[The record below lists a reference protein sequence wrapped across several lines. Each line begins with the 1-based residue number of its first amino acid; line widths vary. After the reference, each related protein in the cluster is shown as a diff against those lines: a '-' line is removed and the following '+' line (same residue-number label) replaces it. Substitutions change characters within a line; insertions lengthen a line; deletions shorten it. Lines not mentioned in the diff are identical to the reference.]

1 MSGQGAIYAAG
12 AMGVTFVVHGHFY
25 QPPRE
30 NPWTE
35 EVAREA
41 SAAPFHDWNERIT
54 DECYRPNGA
63 ARVVDERNQVLALVD
78 NYGLL
83 SFNVGP
89 TLTSWL
95 QLHAPDVL
103 ERMVADGAG
112 AMAQAYGHIILP
124 LASERDVRTQVRWG
138 LADVRHRFGREAQG
152 MWLPECAVSEEVL
165 AVLAEEGVRFTIL
178 APHQIAA
185 VRRLTADPSGL
196 DVRNDGGWQRVEAA
210 PDTRRPYRWQHPSR
224 PDLGLDLVVYDGGLS
239 NDVAFGLGRM
249 ASAELVRRAA
259 TAGEGLVVVATDG
272 ETFGH
277 HHRWAERSIAYALAV
292 EAPRRGVASATLPTG
307 LTTVRPTMQARV
319 RTSAWSCAHGIGR
332 WHEDCGCS
340 TGAQAGDDQRW
351 RAPLRAGLD
360 LLRDALHEVVERR
373 GPSLLRDPWAAR
385 DAYVEVLL
393 GACTRDAFAAEHV
406 LGDQVDAFSLLEALR
421 AGMAMYTSCGWFFH
435 DLAGLE
441 TVQVLRYAARV
452 IDLLEELG
460 ERPPTEELLAVLA
473 TARSNRPEEG
483 DGAQVWRTHVE
494 PARVG
499 AARAAAHLALAS
511 VLADQSPP
519 SRLAAW
525 EVEAVGHGRHE
536 RGSVALA
543 TGVATLRHRRTGR
556 ATAHAYAAIRVGG
569 LEVLGAT
576 RPADPSR
583 DGADIR
589 ALRSAFLGGGPLT
602 SLLRELGE
610 RFGPREFDV
619 TAALPGSA
627 EELLGDVANRLV
639 DRFVAALEH
648 LVNDARPTLEAL
660 VAAGYPLPAELALP
674 AEVALAAQIEA
685 LVAARSGST
694 DVYDHEEAINL
705 VKSPLAAT
713 IAIDTPAARR
723 LHGEVVEG
731 AIGKAVAG
739 EPGGVEFAL
748 RALRLA
754 EDLGVGVDLARAQEA
769 VYGALVENVRPE
781 LQPLGEA
788 LGLAVDALGLPT

>member
-1 MSGQGAIYAAG
+1 MTPAGVYDAAG
-12 AMGVTFVVHGHFY
+12 MGVTFVVHGHFY

-35 EVAREA
+35 QVAREA
-41 SAAPFHDWNERIT
+41 SAAPYHDWNERIT

-63 ARVVDERNQVLALVD
+63 ARVVDERNRVLALVD

-95 QLHAPDVL
+95 QVHAPDVL

-112 AMAQAYGHIILP
+112 VLAQAYGHIILP

-165 AVLAEEGVRFTIL
+165 CVLVEEGVRFTIV

-185 VRRLTADPSGL
+185 VRRL
-196 DVRNDGGWQRVEAA
+196 GGSPGDRWEEVASA
-210 PDTRRPYRWQHPSR
+210 PDARRPYRWQHPHR
-224 PDLGLDLVVYDGGLS
+224 PELGLDLVVYDGGLS

-249 ASAELVRRAA
+249 ASADLVARAA
-259 TAGEGLVVVATDG
+259 AAGEGLVVVATDG

-292 EAPRRGVASATLPTG
+292 EAGRQRVATATLTSG
-307 LTTVRPTMQARV
+307 LAAVRPVMQARV
-319 RTSAWSCAHGIGR
+319 RTSAWSCAHGVGR
-332 WHEDCGCS
+332 WQEDCGCS
-340 TGAQAGDDQRW
+340 TGGQPGDDQRW
-351 RAPLRAGLD
+351 RAPLRQALD
-360 LLRDALHEVVERR
+360 LLRHALHEVVERR

-385 DAYVEVLL
+385 DAYIDVLL
-393 GACTRDAFAAEHV
+393 GACTKDDFAAEHV
-406 LGDQVDAFSLLEALR
+406 VGDQVDALTLLEALR
-421 AGMAMYTSCGWFFH
+421 GGMAMYTSCGWFFH

-452 IDLLEELG
+452 VDLLEELG
-460 ERPPTEELLAVLA
+460 ERPPTDELLAVLA

-494 PARVG
+494 PARVDP
-499 AARAAAHLALAS
+499 ARAAAHLALAS
-511 VLADQSPP
+511 VLADQAPP
-519 SRLAAW
+519 ARLGAW
-525 EVEAVGHGRHE
+525 EVEAVNHGRHQ
-536 RGSVALA
+536 RGSVAIT

-556 ATAHAYAAIRVGG
+556 TTARAYAALRLGG

-576 RPADPSR
+576 RPADAGR
-583 DGADIR
+583 DDPDVR
-589 ALRSAFLGGGPLT
+589 ALRSAFLRGAPVT
-602 SLLRELGE
+602 TLLRELGE
-610 RFGPREFDV
+610 RFGPDEFDV
-619 TAALPGSA
+619 GAALPGSA
-627 EELLGDVANRLV
+627 EELLGGVASRLAE
-639 DRFVAALEH
+639 RFVGELEH
-648 LVNDARPTLEAL
+648 LVNEARPTLEAL
-660 VAAGYPLPAELALP
+660 AAAGYPLPPELALP
-674 AEVALAAQIEA
+674 AEVVLAAQIEA

-694 DVYDHEEAINL
+694 DAFDHEEAIAL
-705 VKSPLAAT
+705 ARSPLAAT
-713 IAIDTPAARR
+713 IAIDTPAARG
-723 LHGEVVEG
+723 LLGEVVES

-739 EPGGVEFAL
+739 EPGGAGFAL

-754 EDLGVGVDLARAQEA
+754 QELGVDVDLARAQEA
-769 VYGALVENVRPE
+769 VYAALIADVRPE

-788 LGLAVDALGLPT
+788 LGLAVDALGLPS

>member
-1 MSGQGAIYAAG
+1 
-12 AMGVTFVVHGHFY
+12 MGVTFVVHGHFY

-35 EVAREA
+35 EVAREP

-54 DECYRPNGA
+54 YESYRPNGA
-63 ARVVDERNQVLALVD
+63 ARVVDERNRVLALVD

-89 TLTSWL
+89 TLSSWL

-112 AMAQAYGHIILP
+112 AIAQAYGHIILP

-152 MWLPECAVSEEVL
+152 MWLAECAVSEEVL
-165 AVLAEEGVRFTIL
+165 AVLAEEGVGFTIL
-178 APHQIAA
+178 APHQVAA
-185 VRRLTADPSGL
+185 VRRLADGA
-196 DVRNDGGWQRVEAA
+196 GWQQVASA

-259 TAGEGLVVVATDG
+259 AAGEGLAVVATDG

-292 EAPRRGVASATLPTG
+292 EAPRQGVTSATLPAALATI
-307 LTTVRPTMQARV
+307 RPTVQARV
-319 RTSAWSCAHGIGR
+319 RTSSWSCAHGVGR
-332 WHEDCGCS
+332 WQEDCGCS
-340 TGAQAGDDQRW
+340 TGGQPGDDQRW
-351 RAPLRAGLD
+351 RAPLRAALD
-360 LLRDALHEVVERR
+360 VLRDALYEVVERR

-393 GACTRDAFAAEHV
+393 GACTPDAFAAEHV
-406 LGDQVDAFSLLEALR
+406 VGDRVDAFTLLEALR
-421 AGMAMYTSCGWFFH
+421 GGMAMYTSCGWFFH

-460 ERPPTEELLAVLA
+460 EPAPTEELLALLA
-473 TARSNRPEEG
+473 TARSNRQEEG

-499 AARAAAHLALAS
+499 PARAAAHLALAS

-519 SRLAAW
+519 TRLAAW
-525 EVEAVGHGRHE
+525 EVEVVGHARHE

-556 ATAHAYAAIRVGG
+556 ITAHAYAAVRLGG

-576 RPADPSR
+576 RPADPAR
-583 DGADIR
+583 DGGDVR
-589 ALRSAFLGGGPLT
+589 SLRRAFLRGAPVT
-602 SLLRELGE
+602 ALLRELGQ
-610 RFGPREFDV
+610 RFGPQEFDV
-619 TAALPGSA
+619 TSALPGSA
-627 EELLGDVANRLV
+627 EELLGDVASRLV
-639 DRFVAALEH
+639 DRFVAELAH

-660 VAAGYPLPAELALP
+660 VAAGYPLPSELALP
-674 AEVALAAQIEA
+674 AEVALAAQVEA

-694 DVYDHEEAINL
+694 DSFDHDEAIAL
-705 VKSPLAAT
+705 VRSPLAGT
-713 IAIDTPAARR
+713 IAIDTPATRR
-723 LHGEVVEG
+723 LLGEVVET

-739 EPGGVEFAL
+739 EPGGAGSAL
-748 RALRLA
+748 RSLRLA
-754 EDLGVGVDLARAQEA
+754 EDLGVDVDLTRAQEA
-769 VYGALVENVRPE
+769 VYQALIADPRPE

-788 LGLAVDALGLPT
+788 LGLAVDALGLPN

>member
-1 MSGQGAIYAAG
+1 
-12 AMGVTFVVHGHFY
+12 MGVTLVVHGHFY

-35 EVAREA
+35 EVAREP
-41 SAAPFHDWNERIT
+41 SAAPYHDWNDRIT

-63 ARVVDERNQVLALVD
+63 ARVVDERNRVLALVD

-95 QLHAPDVL
+95 QVHAPDVL

-112 AMAQAYGHIILP
+112 VVAQAHGHIILP
-124 LASERDVRTQVRWG
+124 LATERDVRTQVRWG
-138 LADVRHRFGREAQG
+138 LADVRHRFGHDAQG

-165 AVLAEEGVRFTIL
+165 CVLAEEGLAFTIL
-178 APHQIAA
+178 APHQVAA
-185 VRRLTADPSGL
+185 VRRLAAGPSGPW
-196 DVRNDGGWQRVEAA
+196 DEVAVA
-210 PDTRRPYRWQHPSR
+210 PDIRRPYRWQHPTR
-224 PDLGLDLVVYDGGLS
+224 PELGLDLVVYDGSLS

-249 ASAELVRRAA
+249 ASADLVARAA
-259 TAGEGLVVVATDG
+259 AAGEGLVVVATDG

-292 EAPRRGVASATLPTG
+292 ESPRQKVAPATLGPA
-307 LTTVRPTMQARV
+307 LAAVRPTLQARV
-319 RTSAWSCAHGIGR
+319 RTSAWSCAHGVGR
-332 WHEDCGCS
+332 WQADCGCS
-340 TGAQAGDDQRW
+340 TGSQPGDDQQW
-351 RAPLRAGLD
+351 RAPLRAALD
-360 LLRDALHEVVERR
+360 LLRDAVVAVVERR

-385 DAYVEVLL
+385 DAYIEVLL
-393 GACTRDAFAAEHV
+393 DACDPDAFAAEHV
-406 LGDQVDAFSLLEALR
+406 VGDRVDAFSLLEALR
-421 AGMAMYTSCGWFFH
+421 GSMAMYTSCGWFFH

-452 IDLLEELG
+452 LDLLEELG

-494 PARVG
+494 TARVGPARV
-499 AARAAAHLALAS
+499 AAHLALAG
-511 VLADQSPP
+511 VLADQAPP
-519 SRLAAW
+519 SRLGAW
-525 EVEAVGHGRHE
+525 EVEAAGHGRHE

-556 ATAHAYAAIRVGG
+556 TTAHAYAALRLGG

-576 RPADPSR
+576 RPADPTR
-583 DGADIR
+583 DASDVR
-589 ALRSAFLGGGPLT
+589 ALRSAFLGGMPIT
-602 SLLRELGE
+602 TLLRELGE
-610 RFGPREFDV
+610 RFGPDEFDV
-619 TAALPGSA
+619 TSALPGSA
-627 EELLGDVANRLV
+627 EELLGDVASRLV
-639 DRFVAALEH
+639 ERFVAELEH

-660 VAAGYPLPAELALP
+660 VGAGYPLPRELALP
-674 AEVALAAQIEA
+674 AEVALAAQVEA
-685 LVAARSGST
+685 LVAARSGSG
-694 DVYDHEEAINL
+694 VVLDHEEAVAL
-705 VKSPLAAT
+705 ARSPLAGT

-723 LHGEVVEG
+723 LLGEVVEG

-739 EPGGVEFAL
+739 EPGGAGSAL
-748 RALRLA
+748 QALRLA
-754 EDLGVGVDLARAQEA
+754 QDLGVGIDLARAQEA
-769 VYGALVENVRPE
+769 VYGALIADVRPE